1 MPTLTRWYIKAAFIY
16 FVLALLVGILLGVQ
30 AIWTFSP
37 PQADLMP
44 SYFHLLAEGWITM
57 LIIGVAFWMFP
68 KYTLDRPRRSEGLGW
83 ASFILL
89 NIGLLLRM
97 ISEPANALLASPA
110 STWAILLVTA
120 AILQWLGGMAFVMNT
135 WSRVK
140 VK

>member
-1 MPTLTRWYIKAAFIY
+1 
-16 FVLALLVGILLGVQ
+16 
-30 AIWTFSP
+30 
-37 PQADLMP
+37 
-44 SYFHLLAEGWITM
+44 M

-68 KYTLDRPRRSEGLGW
+68 KYTLDQPRRSEGLGW